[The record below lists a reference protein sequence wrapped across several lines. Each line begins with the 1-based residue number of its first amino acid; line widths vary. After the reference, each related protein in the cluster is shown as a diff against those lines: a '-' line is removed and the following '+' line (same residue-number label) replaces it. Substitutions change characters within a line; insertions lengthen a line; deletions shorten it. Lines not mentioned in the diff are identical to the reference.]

1 MQFKAK
7 RILNGLLRAAIA
19 IFLAFL
25 FCAPAAAEKIPFRSY
40 TTAEGL
46 AHDRVN
52 RIVRDSRGFLWF
64 CTSEGLSRFD
74 GYEFKNY
81 RQDEGLPHRSV
92 VDFLETRNGNLW
104 LATGD
109 GIVLFNPAGSAQ
121 NSTGGQVES
130 DAQKMF
136 RVFRDKDLKADTQQS
151 WTVFDLLEDRHGTIW
166 AATEQGLYRL
176 DSAAGDWRLQRVD
189 TNDWG
194 PLSTDFIQLLEDRT
208 GALWIGAGKG
218 LYRVLPG
225 GNVQKV
231 DAELRVEALLEDRA
245 GRIWVGS
252 GGGESRGL
260 YQFVVAENNQP
271 QLARTFDSRDGL
283 TGDHWMNEL
292 LETTDGRIF
301 IAVGNGLNEYTP
313 SNDPGAPQ
321 FRTLLNEGLVSLGED
336 ASGNLWLGTV
346 SSGALRLARRG
357 FVTYDEADGLKSR
370 LTASILR
377 GAGGE
382 LYVIAGEFHRF
393 DGNRFVS
400 AAPLG
405 IVPTNWSTNQIS
417 FQDRA
422 GEWWITGNVG
432 LQRYPAVKNLE
443 DLART
448 PHKKIYTTAEG
459 LFVNAIFQ
467 LFEDSRGDIWISTIG
482 HESDSVH
489 RWERATDTIHRYTTA
504 DGLPFQNC
512 PTAFGEDSAGN
523 VWMGF
528 YNGGLVRYRQ
538 GKFENFTAARDLR
551 AGQVRDFHADRGGR
565 VWIATSSGGVVRIDE
580 PDAEN
585 PGLISLTTA
594 EGMASNQAGCVTEDN
609 FGRIYV
615 GTGRGV
621 NRIEPGSGRIKLFTK
636 SDGLPE
642 NYIRLCERDAEGAL
656 WFASLKGI
664 ARYAPQQDEQTTAPP
679 IFLSDLRANGVSV
692 KKLSELG
699 ETGLG
704 ALELASDQRQIQI
717 EFFALGFGTGETLRY
732 QYKLEGI
739 DADWS
744 EPTVQRTVN
753 LGLSPGAYNFL
764 VRAVNSDGAA
774 SASPARVAFTIARP
788 IWQRWWFLVL
798 IGLAAGGIVY
808 ALYSYRLRRLLEL
821 EKVRTR
827 IATDLHDDIGAS
839 LSKIAIL
846 SEVVRQ
852 RVSPLAPEDAE
863 ISEPLEHIAGTSR
876 EMVDSMSDIVWAINP
891 HKDRLSDLIQR
902 MRSLAGEMTELCD
915 IRLQVRLIGFEDRD
929 LSLGAD
935 LRREIYLIFK
945 ETLNNLVKHS
955 ACRLAEI
962 EFRLEENTLVITVR
976 DDGKGFDVSN
986 GNGNGTGRGGNGLP
1000 NMKRRASNLSGSYEI
1015 TSQTGAGTTA
1025 VLMVPLFGGLRRINF
1040 GKLWSKK

>member
-1 MQFKAK
+1 MQLKTK
-7 RILNGLLRAAIA
+7 RILTGSFRAAVL
-19 IFLAFL
+19 IFLSFV
-25 FCAPAAAEKIPFRSY
+25 FGAARAEKIPFRSY

-92 VDFLETRNGNLW
+92 LDFLETRDGRLW

-109 GIVLFNPAGSAQ
+109 GIVLFDPAGSAR
-121 NSTGGQVES
+121 NSINRQES
-130 DAQKMF
+130 ADPPMF
-136 RVFRDKDLKADTQQS
+136 RVFRDKNLKTDAQS
-151 WTVFDLLEDRHGTIW
+151 WTVIDLLEDRRGTIW
-166 AATEQGLYRL
+166 AATEYGLYRL
-176 DSAAGDWRLQRVD
+176 DAAEGDWRLARID
-189 TNDWG
+189 TEGWG
-194 PLSTDFIQLLEDRT
+194 PISADFMQLLEDRT
-208 GALWIGAGKG
+208 GAMWIGAGKG
-218 LYRVLPG
+218 LYRLLPD
-225 GNVQKV
+225 GNVQKI
-231 DAELRVEALLEDRA
+231 DAALRVEAFLEDRQ

-260 YQFVVAENNQP
+260 YQFVLTENNQP
-271 QLARTFDSRDGL
+271 QLARVFDSRDGL
-283 TGDHWMNEL
+283 TSDHWMNEL

-301 IAVGNGLNEYTP
+301 VALGNGLNEYIPTADE
-313 SNDPGAPQ
+313 NAPQ
-321 FRTLLNEGLVSLGED
+321 FRALLNEGLVSLGED
-336 ASGNLWLGTV
+336 TSGNVWLGTA
-346 SSGALRLARRG
+346 SSGALRLARNG
-357 FVTYDEADGLKSR
+357 FVAYDEADGLKNKQS
-370 LTASILR
+370 ASILR
-377 GAGGE
+377 GSNNE
-382 LYVIAGEFHRF
+382 LYVLAGEFHRF

-405 IVPTNWSTNQIS
+405 MLPSSWSTNQIS
-417 FQDRA
+417 FQDHA
-422 GEWWITGNVG
+422 GEWWIAGGAG
-432 LQRYPAVKNLE
+432 LQRYPAVKKLE

-448 PHKKIYTTAEG
+448 PHKKIYTTADG
-459 LFVNAIFQ
+459 LFVNSVFQ

-489 RWERATDTIHRYTTA
+489 RWERATDTIRRYTTA
-504 DGLPFQNC
+504 DGLPYQNC

-523 VWMGF
+523 IWMGF
-528 YNGGLVRYRQ
+528 YIGGLVRFRQ
-538 GKFENFTAARDLR
+538 GKFENFTALDGLP
-551 AGQVRDFHADRGGR
+551 AGPIRDFHTDRSGR
-565 VWIATSSGGVVRIDE
+565 VWIATSSGGIVRIDE
-580 PDAEN
+580 PDAEK
-585 PGLISLTTA
+585 PKLINLTTA
-594 EGMASNQAGCVTEDN
+594 DGMASNQAGCVTEDN

-621 NRIEPGSGRIKLFTK
+621 NRIDLASGRIKLFTK

-656 WFASLKGI
+656 WFGSLKGI
-664 ARYAPQQDEQTTAPP
+664 ARYIPQPDEQTPAPP
-679 IFLSDLRANGVSV
+679 IFLSDLRVNGVSI

-699 ETGLG
+699 ETSVG

-732 QYKLEGI
+732 QYKLESI

-753 LGLSPGAYNFL
+753 FGLSPGAYNFL
-764 VRAVNSDGAA
+764 VRAVNSDGEPSAA
-774 SASPARVAFTIARP
+774 PARVSFTIARP
-788 IWQRWWFLVL
+788 VWQRWWFLVSL
-798 IGLAAGGIVY
+798 GLAVGGIVY
-808 ALYSYRLRRLLEL
+808 LIYSYRLRRLLEL

-852 RVSPLAPEDAE
+852 RVSPLAPADAE

-891 HKDRLSDLIQR
+891 QKDRLSDLIQR

-915 IRLQVRLIGFEDRD
+915 IRLLVHLSGVEGRD

-935 LRREIYLIFK
+935 QRREIYLIFK

-955 ACRLAEI
+955 ACSLAEI
-962 EFRLEENTLVITVR
+962 EFSLEESNLVVTVR
-976 DDGKGFDVSN
+976 DDGKGFEKN
-986 GNGNGTGRGGNGLP
+986 GNGASRGGNGLP
-1000 NMKRRASNLSGSYEI
+1000 NMKRRAAGLGGSYEI
-1015 TSQTGAGTTA
+1015 ASEPGAGTTA
-1025 VLMVPLFGGLRRINF
+1025 VLIVPLFGGLRKINL
-1040 GKLWSKK
+1040 GKLWSKN